1 MFVVKSL
8 SQLAARLIAL
18 LICAASLS
26 TFSNA
31 SEPDIHFTSGKSAL
45 RIPFELH
52 NNQIYLHISVN
63 NSKPLWVILD
73 TGARTIINRSI
84 AQMLGLKLQEQGQI
98 QSTGESAF
106 VKVALTKDVAFRL
119 PGVTFT
125 QQAVTVLAFENLE
138 RCLGHTA
145 DGILGL
151 EFFNSSVVEIDY
163 KERLVNI
170 YDAKS
175 YKYSGAGEQFQLN
188 ILSSGLVFV
197 QASVTPSG
205 RASVRGRFMIDTG
218 FALSL
223 FLNSPFVQENKLL
236 DNTQGQDFSN
246 CGIGGEAKAI
256 KDKVGALELGSF
268 KFNNLT
274 AIFSLARSGINAASD
289 VEGLIGG
296 EILSR
301 FKVIFDYSRQRMIL
315 ETYTQS

>member
-1 MFVVKSL
+1 
-8 SQLAARLIAL
+8 
-18 LICAASLS
+18 
-26 TFSNA
+26 
-31 SEPDIHFTSGKSAL
+31 
-45 RIPFELH
+45 
-52 NNQIYLHISVN
+52 
-63 NSKPLWVILD
+63 
-73 TGARTIINRSI
+73 
-84 AQMLGLKLQEQGQI
+84 MLGLKLQEQGRF
-98 QSTGESAF
+98 QSTGESVP

-125 QQAVTVLAFENLE
+125 LQAVSVLAFENLE

-151 EFFNSSVVEIDY
+151 ELFSSSVVEIDY
-163 KERLVNI
+163 KDRFVNI

-175 YKYSGAGEQFQLN
+175 YQYSGAGEQFPLKT
-188 ILSSGLVFV
+188 LSSGLVFV
-197 QASVTPSG
+197 QASVTPSS
-205 RASVRGRFMIDTG
+205 RAPITGRFMIDTG
-218 FALSL
+218 FTLSL
-223 FLNSPFVQENKLL
+223 FLNSPFVRENKLL

-268 KFNNLT
+268 KFNNLAT
-274 AIFSLARSGINAASD
+274 IFSQARSGINAASD

-315 ETYTQS
+315 EPYPQG